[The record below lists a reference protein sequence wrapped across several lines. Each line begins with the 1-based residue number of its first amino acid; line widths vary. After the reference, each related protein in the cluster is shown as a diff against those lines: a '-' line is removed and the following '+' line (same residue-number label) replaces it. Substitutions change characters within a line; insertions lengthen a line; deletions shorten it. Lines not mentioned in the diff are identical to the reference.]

1 MYRLLHYFDFH
12 LNSNDFYFHVN
23 FVFVIKALVDN
34 DCAVISR
41 DHFD

>member
-12 LNSNDFYFHVN
+12 LNSNDLYFHVN

-41 DHFD
+41 DHCD